1 MRILTNILF
10 YFSIAAII
18 TLIIVILGEDEKRER
33 VEAFLN
39 LIIWILILI
48 QSYTIIGR

>member
-10 YFSIAAII
+10 YFSIVSII
-18 TLIIVILGEDEKRER
+18 ALIVVILGEDEKRER

-39 LIIWILILI
+39 LIIWVLILI
-48 QSYTIIGR
+48 QSYNIIW